1 MNNDPTAAL
10 RPALEG
16 ALPDDEAAA
25 VAARFVA
32 ELQEGIDRHDA
43 VIYNRHVAAD
53 VAWGGPF
60 GAVVRGYGPLHAIH
74 RRLQARGAGGPRS
87 RYEVVHVQAPTRAV
101 VLAHVARRSL
111 DRNGLPLPVTA
122 AADAPFSEMAL
133 YVLVQRDGDW
143 WLAAGQNTPIR
154 PGGAAPNA

>member
-53 VAWGGPF
+53 VAWGGSCPS
-60 GAVVRGYGPLHAIH
+60 GTIPSIAIPSM
-74 RRLQARGAGGPRS
+74 RM
-87 RYEVVHVQAPTRAV
+87 RA
-101 VLAHVARRSL
+101 
-111 DRNGLPLPVTA
+111 
-122 AADAPFSEMAL
+122 
-133 YVLVQRDGDW
+133 
-143 WLAAGQNTPIR
+143 
-154 PGGAAPNA
+154 